1 MQHLLL
7 RTCCAIL
14 ALLLFSVQNATAQTP
29 TAALSDCEK
38 LLRDGKR
45 LMGQKK
51 YDDALDQFW
60 AALVTCQNEAGGAQV
75 SRLIQQAQEAYI
87 SELADAVES
96 EKKALAEALAA
107 KSQAEAAKQKEEIA
121 RREAE
126 QNAQRAREQGIRA
139 ESRRLALL
147 ADNTRSKGQKSDA
160 VLLAYLALRLSGT
173 SNAQTANPE
182 LTTPLMRAFGEAVR
196 DSFGVAVFEG
206 KTPIEQ
212 VLPSPDGLHLLV
224 KLTDQSL
231 YRVSL
236 GDREPL
242 LLVQPGKQPLSAA
255 WSPQSDR
262 LLTWT
267 ANAPTRLWKP
277 DGSLLAALEGHAEA
291 VRFAAFSPDGQIL
304 VTCSRDNTA
313 RLWDGTGRLLATL
326 TGHTGNVYG
335 AAFSVSGKN
344 VLTRSSDGTARV
356 WNRDGQF
363 LATVGSTHQYLYDAK
378 PCPADG
384 LFVTAEADGAVRCWD
399 IGGKPVGLLS
409 RHEGAARE
417 LLFTQK
423 GEVLSRGADK
433 WVRIGS
439 TLPGVAE
446 RSLRHPAAV
455 SGFALSP
462 DESRLLT
469 WADDL
474 TVRLWDLAAGQMLQ
488 VFTGH
493 RGKIL
498 TAAFSPDQQHIL
510 TSAKDGLA
518 KLWDTS
524 GNVLSEW
531 VINPDHPL
539 PAMFLPGGQH
549 IAVADATNRTVSS
562 SPFPQAVFQKMEAT
576 TDLNSPLVGQLARR
590 YNVQFLGEI
599 SQ

>member
-1 MQHLLL
+1 
-7 RTCCAIL
+7 
-14 ALLLFSVQNATAQTP
+14 
-29 TAALSDCEK
+29 
-38 LLRDGKR
+38 
-45 LMGQKK
+45 
-51 YDDALDQFW
+51 
-60 AALVTCQNEAGGAQV
+60 
-75 SRLIQQAQEAYI
+75 
-87 SELADAVES
+87 
-96 EKKALAEALAA
+96 
-107 KSQAEAAKQKEEIA
+107 
-121 RREAE
+121 
-126 QNAQRAREQGIRA
+126 
-139 ESRRLALL
+139 
-147 ADNTRSKGQKSDA
+147 
-160 VLLAYLALRLSGT
+160 
-173 SNAQTANPE
+173 
-182 LTTPLMRAFGEAVR
+182 MRAFGEAVR

-206 KTPIEQ
+206 KTPIEE

-224 KLTDQSL
+224 KLSDQSL

-236 GDREPL
+236 SDRQAL
-242 LLVQPGKQPLSAA
+242 LLVPPGKQPLSAA

-262 LLTWT
+262 LLTWA
-267 ANAPTRLWKP
+267 ANAPTRLWKS
-277 DGSLLAALEGHAEA
+277 DGSLLAALEGHTEA
-291 VRFAAFSPDGQIL
+291 VRFAAFSPDGQTL

-363 LATVGSTHQYLYDAK
+363 LATVGSTYQYLYDAK
-378 PCPADG
+378 PCPAEG
-384 LFVTAEADGAVRCWD
+384 LFVTAEADGSVRCWD
-399 IGGKPVGLLS
+399 SGGKPVGLLS

-439 TLPGVAE
+439 TQPGAAE
-446 RSLRHPAAV
+446 RSLRHTAAV
-455 SGFALSP
+455 GGFALSP

-474 TVRLWDLAAGQMLQ
+474 TVRLWDLASGQMLQ
-488 VFTGH
+488 AFTGH

-524 GNVLSEW
+524 GNILSEW

-549 IAVADATNRTVSS
+549 IAVADATNRAVSS
-562 SPFPQAVFQKMEAT
+562 SPFPQAVFQQMEAA
-576 TDLNSPLVGQLARR
+576 TDLKSPVVEQLAKR
-590 YNVQFLGEI
+590 YNVQFLSGTGE
-599 SQ
+599 Q